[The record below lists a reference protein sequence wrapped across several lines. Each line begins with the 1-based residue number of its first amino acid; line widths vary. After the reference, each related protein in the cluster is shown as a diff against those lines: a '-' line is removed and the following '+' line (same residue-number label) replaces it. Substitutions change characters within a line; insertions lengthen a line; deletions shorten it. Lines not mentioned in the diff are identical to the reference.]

1 MKALI
6 TGDIHLGKRSAQID
20 CESDILSTK
29 SSWINIVNYSVG
41 NGVDVVILTGDV
53 VDRDNRYFEAS
64 GPLMEGLKILNNNNI
79 TTYIISGNHDFD
91 VLPQLVD
98 VAGLKSVRLLGR
110 GGNWDSVLFERGD
123 QTLQVM
129 GWSFPTMHV
138 RSNPLESFPVDIVR
152 EDIPTFVV
160 VHGDAYSANTPYAP
174 LDIGRLKALRNVDAV
189 LLGHIHKS
197 EVFNESAPLIFYC
210 GSPHALS
217 PKERGLHGPYILSIE
232 SRSISYE
239 HIPLS
244 PVRYEE
250 LQIDVSGVADE
261 EEFRKTIHNGVREFV
276 STLDRNDHLKFV
288 SLDIKLSGS
297 NNRIR
302 EIEIWS
308 RSISDLSFKDEFE
321 LSIRKV
327 EFDIEPLIDIDSLLN
342 NPSYLGILANAVKDI
357 REQRVNTFVE
367 NLKKRWIERYQ
378 TMIDSKTYRPLEF
391 SLNRAEIEA
400 EADKNIL
407 KECENLLTR
416 LYIQH
421 RDEN

>member
-20 CESDILSTK
+20 CESDILSAK
-29 SSWINIVNYSVG
+29 SSWLNIVNYSVE
-41 NGVDVVILTGDV
+41 NGVDMVILTGDV

-64 GPLMEGLKILNNNNI
+64 GPFIEGLRILTVNNI
-79 TTYIISGNHDFD
+79 VTYIVSGNHDFD

-98 VAGLKSVRLLGR
+98 VAGFKSVRLLGQ
-110 GGNWDSVLFERGD
+110 GGNWESVLFEKD
-123 QTLQVM
+123 DKTLQVI
-129 GWSFPTMHV
+129 GWSFPAMYV
-138 RSNPLESFPVDIVR
+138 RSNPLESFTVDIVR
-152 EDIPTFVV
+152 DDIPTFVV

-174 LDIGRLKALRNVDAV
+174 LDVGRLKSLRNIDAV

-217 PKERGLHGPYILSIE
+217 PKERGIHGPYILSVE
-232 SRSISYE
+232 GRDISYE
-239 HIPLS
+239 QIPLS

-250 LQIDVSGVADE
+250 LRVDVSGVADE
-261 EEFRKTIHNGVREFV
+261 EGFRKTIHAGLREFV
-276 STLDRNDHLKFV
+276 SALDKNGHLRFV

-302 EIEIWS
+302 EIELWS
-308 RSISDLSFKDEFE
+308 RSISDLSFRDEFE

-327 EFDIEPLIDIDSLLN
+327 EFDIEPLIEIDTLLN
-342 NPSYLGILANAVKDI
+342 NPSYLGILANAVEDI
-357 REQRVNTFVE
+357 REQRTNSFVE
-367 NLKKRWIERYQ
+367 SLKKRWVERYQ
-378 TMIDSKTYRPLEF
+378 AMIDSKTYRSLEF
-391 SLNRAEIEA
+391 SLSSTEIEA
-400 EADKNIL
+400 EAEKNIL
-407 KECENLLTR
+407 KECENLMTR
-416 LYIQH
+416 LYMQS